1 MASARLWDAAPVA
14 RRWLAGSIALGVG
27 ASMCGAALLVGVA
40 LVVAAVFGGSA
51 SAGDV
56 APALAALVAVV
67 LVRSVLIALAE
78 GTAQH
83 AASLVIEAQRRRVT
97 AVLRSRHR
105 ITELDRRSGE
115 LVHLVGTDIDRLDGY
130 VARYLPARTS
140 AVAVPV
146 LVAALIAVIDL
157 LTLPILLFTGP
168 LLVITLALIGRTTEA
183 RTRRRERELAWLDG
197 HFLDMIRGLPTLR
210 LFGRSKEQVA
220 TIDAV
225 AQRLARSSLD
235 VLRTAF
241 QTSLVLEWGA
251 TAATALVAI
260 AVSIRLMAGDLSFDR
275 ALAVLLLTPECFL
288 PVRRLAAQYHVGAAG
303 RTALETLGTL
313 ETQPVAPSLV
323 PAAVPAPIVAAPALR
338 VRDLTVLYSGR
349 DRPALDVVSFEAEAN
364 QLLVIA
370 GESGAGKS
378 TLVAVLLRFVERTA
392 GTIEADGFE
401 IDAIDATAWRRCVA
415 WLPQQPHLFD
425 GSVAANV
432 RLGSPGATDAEVRVA
447 LHAAA
452 VDDVVDA
459 LPDGPATTLGE
470 GGARLSGGEIARVAL
485 ARALLRRAPLL
496 IVDEPTAHLD
506 PGTAA
511 TVRAAL
517 RDARRT
523 STVLAISHDPALAEM
538 ADRVVT
544 LDRGRVVDDTAR
556 RQRPASRRP
565 VTPLAWTAGSPGR
578 IRVADDR

>member
-1 MASARLWDAAPVA
+1 MGSARLWDAAPAA
-14 RRWLAGSIALGVG
+14 RRWLAGSITLGVG
-27 ASMCGAALLVGVA
+27 ASMCGAALLVGIA
-40 LVVAAVFGGSA
+40 LVVAAVFGGDSRA
-51 SAGDV
+51 ADV
-56 APALAALVAVV
+56 APALAALIAIV
-67 LVRSVLIALAE
+67 LLRSVLIALAE

-83 AASLVIEAQRRRVT
+83 AASLVTERQRRRVT
-97 AVLRSRHR
+97 AVLRSRHPVA
-105 ITELDRRSGE
+105 ELDRRSGE
-115 LVHLVGTDIDRLDGY
+115 LVHLVSTDIDRLDGY
-130 VARYLPARTS
+130 VARYLPARMT
-140 AVAVPV
+140 AVAVPL
-146 LVAALIAVIDL
+146 LVAALITVIDP

-197 HFLDMIRGLPTLR
+197 HFLDMIRGVPTLR

-225 AQRLARSSLD
+225 AHRLARSSLD

-260 AVSIRLMAGDLSFDR
+260 AVSVRLMAGDLPFDR

-303 RTALETLGTL
+303 RVALDALDSLETIPAAPTGA
-313 ETQPVAPSLV
+313 PAPS
-323 PAAVPAPIVAAPALR
+323 APIVAAPSIR
-338 VRDLTVLYSGR
+338 IRDLAVRYPGR
-349 DRPALDVVSFEAEAN
+349 DRPALDTVSFDAAAN
-364 QLLVIA
+364 QLTVIA

-378 TLVAVLLRFVERTA
+378 TLVAVLLRFVERS
-392 GTIEADGFE
+392 GGSVEADGVE
-401 IDAIDATAWRRCVA
+401 IDALDATAWRHCVA

-432 RLGSPGATDAEVRVA
+432 RLGKPDATDEAVSDA
-447 LHAAA
+447 LRAAA
-452 VDDVVDA
+452 VDGVVDA
-459 LPDGPATTLGE
+459 LPDGMATTLGE
-470 GGARLSGGEIARVAL
+470 GGARLSGGELARVAL
-485 ARALLRRAPLL
+485 ARALLRGAPLL

-511 TVRAAL
+511 AVRAAL
-517 RDARRT
+517 SDARHT
-523 STVLAISHDPALAEM
+523 STVVAISHDPELAEL

-544 LDRGRVVDDTAR
+544 LDRGRVVDGHAP
-556 RQRPASRRP
+556 RPRP
-565 VTPLAWTAGSPGR
+565 VTQMAWTAGRSGR
-578 IRVADDR
+578 IRVADGR

>member
-1 MASARLWDAAPVA
+1 MGSARLWDTAPTA
-14 RRWLAGSIALGVG
+14 RRWHASSIVLGVG
-27 ASMCGAALLVGVA
+27 ASLCGAVLLIGLA
-40 LVVAAVFGGSA
+40 LVVAGVFMGGDRT
-51 SAGDV
+51 GDV
-56 APALAALVAVV
+56 APALAALVAIVV
-67 LVRSVLIALAE
+67 LRSVLIALAE

-83 AASLVIEAQRRRVT
+83 AASLVTEAQRRRVT
-97 AVLRSRHR
+97 AILRSSHPVADL
-105 ITELDRRSGE
+105 ERRSGE

-130 VARYLPARTS
+130 VARYLPARWA
-140 AVAVPV
+140 AVAVPL
-146 LVAALIAVIDL
+146 LVAALITVIDP

-225 AQRLARSSLD
+225 AHRLARSSLD

-260 AVSIRLMAGDLSFDR
+260 AVSVRLMAGDLAFDR

-303 RTALETLGTL
+303 RAALDALGAVR
-313 ETQPVAPSLV
+313 ERAESL
-323 PAAVPAPIVAAPALR
+323 PATPARAIVAAPDIR
-338 VRDLTVLYSGR
+338 VRDLTVRYAGR
-349 DRPALDVVSFEAEAN
+349 DLPALDAVSLDLEAN
-364 QLLVIA
+364 RLTVLA

-378 TLVAVLLRFVERTA
+378 TLVAVVLRFAERSG
-392 GTIEADGFE
+392 GTVEADGFE
-401 IDAIDATAWRRCVA
+401 IDAIDATEWRRWVA

-432 RLGSPGATDAEVRVA
+432 RLGSPGASDADVRAA
-447 LHAAA
+447 LRAAA
-452 VDDVVDA
+452 VETVVDA
-459 LPDGPATTLGE
+459 LPDGIATSLGE
-470 GGARLSGGEIARVAL
+470 GGARLSGGEAARIAL

-506 PGTAA
+506 PKAA
-511 TVRAAL
+511 ARVRAAVL
-517 RDARRT
+517 DARRT
-523 STVLAISHDPALAEM
+523 STVLAVSHDPELAQL

-544 LDRGRVVDDTAR
+544 LDRGRVVEDSAHRERRAR
-556 RQRPASRRP
+556 RRP
-565 VTPLAWTAGSPGR
+565 VTPMAWTAGPPGR
-578 IRVADDR
+578 IRVADGG